1 MKIAIGTGKR
11 NMGEGWFHIDG
22 ARFPHIQSDDIWLG
36 QLPDDSADVI
46 YSSHFLEYF
55 NRQFGLE
62 LVKCWHRVLIPGGT
76 IRLAVPDFDA
86 MADALL
92 NKGFKLKDI
101 LGPLYGKMM
110 MGNQEIYHKTVYNYE
125 DMVEFLTSAGYKDVR
140 RYDWRETDHANI
152 DDCSRAYLPHDSEAI
167 RTGIFDNHLLI
178 SLNVEA
184 TK

>member
-11 NMGEGWFHIDG
+11 FMGDDWLHIDG
-22 ARFPHIQSDDIWLG
+22 APFPHVQSDDIWLG
-36 QLPDDSADVI
+36 QLADDSAEVV

-55 NRQFGLE
+55 NRQFGME
-62 LVKCWHRVLIPGGT
+62 LVKCWRRVLRPGGT
-76 IRLAVPDFDA
+76 LRLAVPDFDA
-86 MADALL
+86 MAYALQ
-92 NKGFKLKDI
+92 NGFKLKDI

-125 DMVEFLTSAGYKDVR
+125 DMVEFLLSAGYNHIR
-140 RYDWRETDHANI
+140 RYDWRLTDHANI
-152 DDCSRAYLPHDSEAI
+152 DDCSRAYLPHDIEAI
-167 RTGIFDNHLLI
+167 RTGVFDNHLLI